1 MHNPEL
7 HALAAVNWQY
17 FCSFSFRGET
27 HCARFGPQMFVALVR
42 TQARCFGVHF
52 SKILWCLRREP
63 GESTGRWHLHAVI
76 AGLPPSAGARNC
88 LALMSQWER
97 VGGGM
102 ARVSEYNSSLDGLDY
117 ILKGSGLTEST
128 AKRWAGDYHE
138 LSKFGGS
145 CDVTL
150 SESVCRHVRNRSR
163 SGWRGVGGHEM
174 RGTDTASSTVRSGVS
189 KAPPSENVT
198 GPAITVQTSLKPLTG

>member
-7 HALAAVNWQY
+7 HALAAVTWQY
-17 FCSFSFRGET
+17 FCSFSLRSEK

-42 TQARCFGVHF
+42 IQARSFGLHF
-52 SKILWCLRREP
+52 SRVLWCLRREL
-63 GESTGRWHLHAVI
+63 GESTGRPHLHAVI
-76 AGLPPSAGARNC
+76 AGLPPFAGGRNC
-88 LALMSQWER
+88 LALMSQWESL
-97 VGGGM
+97 GGGI
-102 ARVSEYNSSLDGLDY
+102 ARVSVYNSSLDGLDY

-150 SESVCRHVRNRSR
+150 SKSVCRYLGNRSR
-163 SGWRGVGGHEM
+163 SGWRGIGGHET
-174 RGTDTASSTVRSGVS
+174 RGTDTASSTVQSGVS
-189 KAPPSENVT
+189 EAPPSESVT
-198 GPAITVQTSLKPLTG
+198 GPAITVQTPLSS

>member
-17 FCSFSFRGET
+17 FCSFSFRSEK

-42 TQARCFGVHF
+42 IQARSFGVHF
-52 SKILWCLRREP
+52 SEILWCLRRER
-63 GESTGRWHLHAVI
+63 GEATARLHLHAVI
-76 AGLPPSAGARNC
+76 AGLPPSAGERNC

-97 VGGGM
+97 LGGGI
-102 ARVSEYNSSLDGLDY
+102 ARVSVYDSSLDGLDY

-150 SESVCRHVRNRSR
+150 SESVCRHLGNRNR
-163 SGWRGVGGHEM
+163 SGWRGVGGHET
-174 RGTDTASSTVRSGVS
+174 RGTDTASSTVQSGVS
-189 KAPPSENVT
+189 IAPPSENVT
-198 GPAITVQTSLKPLTG
+198 GPAITVHTPLDS

>member
-17 FCSFSFRGET
+17 FCTFSFRSEK
-27 HCARFGPQMFVALVR
+27 HCARFGPRMFVALVR
-42 TQARCFGVHF
+42 TQARSFRVHF
-52 SKILWCLRREP
+52 SEILWCLRRES
-63 GESTGRWHLHAVI
+63 GEATGRLHLHAVI

-88 LALMSQWER
+88 LALMSQWEKL
-97 VGGGM
+97 GGGI

-117 ILKGSGLTEST
+117 ILKGSGLTESKAT
-128 AKRWAGDYHE
+128 RWAGDYHE
-138 LSKFGGS
+138 LSKFGGW

-150 SESVCRHVRNRSR
+150 SESVGRHLCNRSR
-163 SGWRGVGGHEM
+163 SGWRGIGGHEP
-174 RGTDTASSTVRSGVS
+174 RGTDTASSTVQSGVS

-198 GPAITVQTSLKPLTG
+198 GPAITVQTSLNP

>member
-7 HALAAVNWQY
+7 HALAAVHWQY
-17 FCSFSFRGET
+17 FCSFSFRSEK
-27 HCARFGPQMFVALVR
+27 HCVRFGPQMFVALVR
-42 TQARCFGVHF
+42 TQARSFRVHF
-52 SKILWCLRREP
+52 SEILWCLRRER
-63 GESTGRWHLHAVI
+63 GESTARLHLHAVI

-97 VGGGM
+97 LGGGI
-102 ARVSEYNSSLDGLDY
+102 ARVSEYDSSLDGLDY

-145 CDVTL
+145 RDVTL
-150 SESVCRHVRNRSR
+150 SESVCRYLGNRSR
-163 SGWRGVGGHEM
+163 SGWRGVGGHET
-174 RGTDTASSTVRSGVS
+174 RGTDTASSTVQSGVS
-189 KAPPSENVT
+189 EAPPSENVT
-198 GPAITVQTSLKPLTG
+198 GPAITVHTPLDS